1 VPAVWSGSGVTRAL
15 LSSRPAP
22 GPRRRPPQNPLR
34 STTLDD
40 YRPPEPEPEPKPPGL
55 FAQIRSTRASA
66 VRLATAHI
74 DLAKAEA
81 SAIKGEIARVAA
93 FVGIAVA
100 VGLLALILLFVG
112 SSLFLADWLLG
123 SMGWGV
129 LHGVLLLTAIAVACG
144 LAAVGMSGARIGRA
158 FLVGV
163 LAAVAVGVL
172 LTLALPNRLY
182 TSIGDATLVGI
193 EPGVRPLVVGAAIWA
208 VIGLVGGLI
217 AALRTSGGRARFGA
231 LLGGLVLGALVGAV
245 TAVNTG
251 PQVGIGIGITVGYI
265 TWIGLMAL
273 DISRTGVD
281 MDDLK
286 ARFLPTQTIE
296 TSKETLAWL
305 QSKMPPGTGS

>member
-1 VPAVWSGSGVTRAL
+1 M
-15 LSSRPAP
+15 
-22 GPRRRPPQNPLR
+22 
-34 STTLDD
+34 
-40 YRPPEPEPEPKPPGL
+40 
-55 FAQIRSTRASA
+55 
-66 VRLATAHI
+66 RLALAHI

-81 SAIKGEIARVAA
+81 SRIRGEVAKVAA
-93 FVGIAVA
+93 FVGIAIA
-100 VGLLALILLFVG
+100 VGLLAIILLFVG
-112 SSLFLADWLLG
+112 LSLFLADWLLG

-129 LHGVLLLTAIAVACG
+129 LHGFLLLTAIAVACG

-163 LAAVAVGVL
+163 AVAVGVALL

-182 TSIGDATLVGI
+182 TSIGDSALPAI

-208 VIGLVGGLI
+208 VLGLIGGLVG
-217 AALRTSGGRARFGA
+217 ALRASGGGARFGA
-231 LLGGLVLGALVGAV
+231 LLGGVVVGALVGAV

-251 PQVGIGIGITVGYI
+251 PQVGIGIGIAVGYL
-265 TWIGLMAL
+265 TWIGVMGM
-273 DISRTGVD
+273 DIARSGVD